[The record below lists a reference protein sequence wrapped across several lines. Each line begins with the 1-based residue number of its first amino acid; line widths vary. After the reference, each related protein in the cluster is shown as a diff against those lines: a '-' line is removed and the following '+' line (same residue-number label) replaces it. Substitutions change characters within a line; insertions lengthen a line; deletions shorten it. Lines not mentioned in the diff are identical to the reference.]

1 MRILVAG
8 GSGFLGSALGDSL
21 RRDGHQ
27 VTNLTRTPRHHQDLA
42 WSPQGG
48 SAAIPVINDTDVIVN
63 LAGESIA
70 GGRWTAARKAAIR
83 GSRVA
88 ATRALAEAIRSAR
101 RPPAAFVS
109 ASGIDVYG
117 ARGDEPVTEET
128 ASGSG
133 FLASVCR
140 EWEAE
145 ALVAAGRTRVV
156 LLRTAL
162 VLAREG
168 GALPQMARPFW
179 FFAGGPVGSG
189 RQYVSWIHLDD
200 WIAMVRWAIAT
211 APIAGPLNVSSPNPV
226 PNGEFAKTLG
236 RVLHRPS
243 IVRAPAPALRL
254 LLGEM
259 ADALLLSGRRVVPA
273 KALAGG
279 FTFAHPH
286 LDEALEAIYGGA
298 GSGQAKSG

>member
-1 MRILVAG
+1 MRILVSG

-21 RRDGHQ
+21 KRDGHQ

-42 WSPQGG
+42 WTPQAGP
-48 SAAIPVINDTDVIVN
+48 SAIPVINDTDVIVN

-70 GGRWTAARKAAIR
+70 GRRWTAARKEAIR

-101 RPPAAFVS
+101 RPPPVFIS

-117 ARGDEPVTEET
+117 PRGDEQVTEDT
-128 ASGSG
+128 PHGSG

-162 VLAREG
+162 VLARHG

-179 FFAGGPVGSG
+179 FFAGGPLGSG
-189 RQYVSWIHLDD
+189 RQHVSWIHLDD
-200 WIAMVRWAIAT
+200 WIAMVRWAIGT
-211 APIAGPLNVSSPNPV
+211 AAISGPLNVTSPQPV
-226 PNGEFAKTLG
+226 TNSEMAKTLG
-236 RVLHRPS
+236 RVLHRPWF
-243 IVRAPAPALRL
+243 VPAPALALRL
-254 LLGEM
+254 MLGTEM
-259 ADALLLSGRRVVPA
+259 ADTLLLNGRRAVPA
-273 KALAGG
+273 KALANG
-279 FTFAHPH
+279 FSFRYPD
-286 LDEALEAIYGGA
+286 LESALRAIYQGA
-298 GSGQAKSG
+298 AP